1 MILPMHLVEDVP
13 CEAREVNIFTT
24 VGEVPK
30 AAAISV
36 PRTLYDDSRSEML
49 LGFCCGQRSIA
60 SIYVLSI
67 EEYLNLNSSLG
78 TEKAHPISMYPVK
91 VGHCKCFPSKCTSEL

>member
-1 MILPMHLVEDVP
+1 MNLVEDVP
-13 CEAREVNIFTT
+13 HEAREVNIFTT

-36 PRTLYDDSRSEML
+36 PRTLSDGSRSEML
-49 LGFCCGQRSIA
+49 LGLCCGQRSIA

-67 EEYLNLNSSLG
+67 RGVSQSSWL
-78 TEKAHPISMYPVK
+78 TRDRKDTPNFNV
-91 VGHCKCFPSKCTSEL
+91 PSQNRTLQMLPLYMHI

>member
-1 MILPMHLVEDVP
+1 MILPMNLVEDVP
-13 CEAREVNIFTT
+13 QEAREANIFTT

-36 PRTLYDDSRSEML
+36 PRTLSDGSRSEML
-49 LGFCCGQRSIA
+49 LGLCCSQRLIA

-67 EEYLNLNSSLG
+67 RGVSQSRGLTRDRKG
-78 TEKAHPISMYPVK
+78 TPNFNI
-91 VGHCKCFPSKCTSEL
+91 PSQNWTLQMLPL